1 MPISPDISP
10 NISHEQEYIQSNS
23 QTSNESGEREP
34 EGMSNDQ
41 TQSFKIK
48 IPYNQKVEQGLRHE
62 LSIFTK
68 DDNIEKHNSFDIPIP
83 EFSLET
89 ILTGYNKITAQ
100 FI

>member
-1 MPISPDISP
+1 
-10 NISHEQEYIQSNS
+10 
-23 QTSNESGEREP
+23 
-34 EGMSNDQ
+34 MSNDQ